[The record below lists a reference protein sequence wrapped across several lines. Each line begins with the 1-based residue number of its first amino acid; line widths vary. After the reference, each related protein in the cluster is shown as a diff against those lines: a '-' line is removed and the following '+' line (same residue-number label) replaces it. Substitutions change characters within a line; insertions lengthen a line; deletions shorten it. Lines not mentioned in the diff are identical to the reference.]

1 MAEVRLDNQTLLHI
15 SLFERITRTRVRDCV
30 DAEERIIFM
39 VDDGFITK
47 AVGKNGENVS
57 KLRKSL
63 NKTIQIIEYSDD
75 PIQFVKSVF
84 HPYEVENVELETRGN
99 QIHATV
105 KVNPVLKAKAIGR
118 QGRNLKVFRDI
129 ICRHHEIQSVSVS

>member
-30 DAEERIIFM
+30 DADERIIFM

-84 HPYEVENVELETRGN
+84 HPYEVESVELETRGN

-118 QGRNLKVFRDI
+118 QGRNLRVFRDI

>member
-30 DAEERIIFM
+30 DADERIIFM
-39 VDDGFITK
+39 VDNGFITK

-75 PIQFVKSVF
+75 PIQFVRSVF

-105 KVNPVLKAKAIGR
+105 KVNPTLKAKAIGR
-118 QGRNLKVFRDI
+118 QGRNLRVFRDI

>member
-15 SLFERITRTRVRDCV
+15 SLFERITKTRVRDCV
-30 DAEERIIFM
+30 DADERIIFM
-39 VDDGFITK
+39 VDDGFITR

-118 QGRNLKVFRDI
+118 QGRNLKIFRDI

>member
-15 SLFERITRTRVRDCV
+15 GLFERITRTRVRDCV
-30 DAEERIIFM
+30 DADERIIFM
-39 VDDGFITK
+39 VDNGFITK

-75 PIQFVKSVF
+75 PIQFVRSVF
-84 HPYEVENVELETRGN
+84 HPYGVENVELETRGN

-105 KVNPVLKAKAIGR
+105 KVNPTLKAKAIGR
-118 QGRNLKVFRDI
+118 QGRNLKLFRDI

>member
-30 DAEERIIFM
+30 DTDDRIIFM
-39 VDDGFITK
+39 VEDGFITK

-63 NKTIQIIEYSDD
+63 KCFPSL
-75 PIQFVKSVF
+75 S
-84 HPYEVENVELETRGN
+84 G
-99 QIHATV
+99 
-105 KVNPVLKAKAIGR
+105 
-118 QGRNLKVFRDI
+118 
-129 ICRHHEIQSVSVS
+129 

>member
-84 HPYEVENVELETRGN
+84 HPYEVEGVELETRGN

-105 KVNPVLKAKAIGR
+105 KVNPTLKAKAIGR
-118 QGRNLKVFRDI
+118 QGRNLRVFRDI

>member
-75 PIQFVKSVF
+75 PIQFVRSVF
-84 HPYEVENVELETRGN
+84 HPYEVESVELETRGN

-105 KVNPVLKAKAIGR
+105 KVNPTLKAKAIGR
-118 QGRNLKVFRDI
+118 QGRNLRVFRDI

>member
-15 SLFERITRTRVRDCV
+15 GLFERITRTRVRDCV
-30 DAEERIIFM
+30 DADGRIIFM
-39 VDDGFITK
+39 VDNGFITK

-75 PIQFVKSVF
+75 PIQFVRSVF
-84 HPYEVENVELETRGN
+84 HPYEVEEVELETRGN

-105 KVNPVLKAKAIGR
+105 KVNPTLKAKAIGR
-118 QGRNLKVFRDI
+118 QGRNLRIFRDI

>member
-105 KVNPVLKAKAIGR
+105 KVNPTLKAKAIGR

>member
-39 VDDGFITK
+39 VDDGFITR

-84 HPYEVENVELETRGN
+84 HPYEVESVELETRGN

-118 QGRNLKVFRDI
+118 QGRNLRVFRDI

>member
-15 SLFERITRTRVRDCV
+15 SLFERITRTQIRDCV
-30 DAEERIIFM
+30 EMEDKIIFM
-39 VDDGFITK
+39 VDNGRITQ

-63 NKTIQIIEYSDD
+63 DKTIQIIEYSDD
-75 PIQFVKSVF
+75 PAQFVRSVF
-84 HPYEVENVELETRGN
+84 HPYEVESVELEARGD

-105 KVNPVLKAKAIGR
+105 KVNPVLKAKAIGK
-118 QGRNLKVFRDI
+118 QGRNLKIFRDI
-129 ICRHHEIQSVSVS
+129 ISRHHNIQSVSVS

>member
-15 SLFERITRTRVRDCV
+15 SLFERITKTRVRDCV

-75 PIQFVKSVF
+75 PVQFVKSVF

>member
-84 HPYEVENVELETRGN
+84 HPYEVESVELETRGN

-118 QGRNLKVFRDI
+118 QGRNLRIFRDI

>member
-30 DAEERIIFM
+30 DVDERIIFM
-39 VDDGFITK
+39 VDNGFITK

-63 NKTIQIIEYSDD
+63 HKTIQIIEYSDD

-105 KVNPVLKAKAIGR
+105 KVNPTLKAKAIGR
-118 QGRNLKVFRDI
+118 QGRNLKIFRDI

>member
-15 SLFERITRTRVRDCV
+15 GLFERITKTRVRDCV
-30 DAEERIIFM
+30 DAEDRIIFM
-39 VDDGFITK
+39 VDDGWITK
-47 AVGKNGENVS
+47 AVGKNGEHVS

-75 PIQFVKSVF
+75 PIQFVRSVF
-84 HPYEVENVELETRGN
+84 HPYQVENVELENRGN

-105 KVNPVLKAKAIGR
+105 KVNPTLKAKAIGR
-118 QGRNLKVFRDI
+118 QGRNLKIFRDI